1 MDLQLDSQPMDGMYP
16 QVGNL
21 FSRDLA
27 RRAPAPSAQSTG
39 EEAPGT
45 PEAPPIPEEYL
56 SETTLRFGECLD
68 NLVEVLWSFH
78 LRLQLVHVPW
88 FCDDSS
94 GSSNFMIFMQRPR
107 HEVLGRHEAVVDRY
121 NQLHRLVDDSSLQ
134 REKMSFWDHRRR
146 QLLQSQDEIRAQKDQ
161 NHRHLSQLEFNYEEL
176 RQEYDLLRQ
185 RSSLGLRAH
194 QLHLAAAA
202 ERRILDDLY
211 HVEDQIRVLQ
221 QKQAL
226 LLEDEDRV
234 NANLQTLE
242 RDMENF
248 RLSLQ
253 PQSLQGSQVRPR
265 PESAPRFRSTMDS
278 YQAGSLRPSRIA
290 PAQPS
295 PQWPPT
301 WDNPVLGALGRDLN
315 SLTSPVRQQS
325 APQHSLLKSEPRIQP
340 LPGLATWK
348 PTASL
353 GSEPGRRETAA
364 AFSPSPASSTSPVAM
379 RTSPISSP
387 VAQTAPVLPVV
398 APPTEAADAAMA
410 SLGSPEMRSDPLR
423 ERLEEHELQ
432 ELQVLG
438 DGNCQFRAL
447 ADQLAPYYDQRYHDQ
462 VRAVVVHQ
470 LRAYPERYRPFV
482 TEDYDEWVDRMAADK
497 EWGTEVTLRA
507 AADAFGAEIHV
518 FADNLGEGQLYSAYE
533 PSEKKMSK
541 LVRLVFR
548 SNRGDSGH
556 YNSAVFLGDVFRL
569 AHWSL
574 RLLGLSQPWPLRRR
588 PGAVTLHDF
597 ALSSLELLLEQGED
611 LEGSRAA
618 AKTWLTESCSF
629 YLGVPVI
636 PRMQSRMRNCLH
648 ALRRGNWFSSSV
660 LDELLNL
667 ETDSSDFDATG
678 SNLQAFR
685 AEDPMHSSFQRLI
698 REAVIGR
705 VDRSCHLDCRQQ
717 GLKAQCSAPLN
728 CSAWTK
734 SRRCQ
739 LLLEVLNSVPQEPR
753 QRVLQ
758 LLDEETPDERA
769 MQSEIQRQLS
779 NRNPE
784 SNFAFCSSVCSGK
797 PGPD

>member
-1 MDLQLDSQPMDGMYP
+1 MAPLQVMRVLPRAQGSDSQSEWVPDRAICALKLHTRLISLLVEKLDLPDLQELRYRRERGHPAVSDEAWQVSAGGGLYRHVALQCPLWQRLWSGLEESSDPRTFCLSNKEIRIIQEVELHLTCTLMHLGHASSHLHE
-16 QVGNL
+16 VGNL

-78 LRLQLVHVPW
+78 LRLQLVH
-88 FCDDSS
+88 
-94 GSSNFMIFMQRPR
+94 
-107 HEVLGRHEAVVDRY
+107 
-121 NQLHRLVDDSSLQ
+121 
-134 REKMSFWDHRRR
+134 
-146 QLLQSQDEIRAQKDQ
+146 
-161 NHRHLSQLEFNYEEL
+161 
-176 RQEYDLLRQ
+176 
-185 RSSLGLRAH
+185 
-194 QLHLAAAA
+194 
-202 ERRILDDLY
+202 
-211 HVEDQIRVLQ
+211 
-221 QKQAL
+221 
-226 LLEDEDRV
+226 
-234 NANLQTLE
+234 
-242 RDMENF
+242 
-248 RLSLQ
+248 
-253 PQSLQGSQVRPR
+253 
-265 PESAPRFRSTMDS
+265 
-278 YQAGSLRPSRIA
+278 
-290 PAQPS
+290 
-295 PQWPPT
+295 
-301 WDNPVLGALGRDLN
+301 
-315 SLTSPVRQQS
+315 
-325 APQHSLLKSEPRIQP
+325 
-340 LPGLATWK
+340 
-348 PTASL
+348 
-353 GSEPGRRETAA
+353 
-364 AFSPSPASSTSPVAM
+364 
-379 RTSPISSP
+379 
-387 VAQTAPVLPVV
+387 
-398 APPTEAADAAMA
+398 
-410 SLGSPEMRSDPLR
+410 
-423 ERLEEHELQ
+423 
-432 ELQVLG
+432 
-438 DGNCQFRAL
+438 
-447 ADQLAPYYDQRYHDQ
+447 
-462 VRAVVVHQ
+462 
-470 LRAYPERYRPFV
+470 
-482 TEDYDEWVDRMAADK
+482 
-497 EWGTEVTLRA
+497 
-507 AADAFGAEIHV
+507 
-518 FADNLGEGQLYSAYE
+518 
-533 PSEKKMSK
+533 
-541 LVRLVFR
+541 
-548 SNRGDSGH
+548 
-556 YNSAVFLGDVFRL
+556 AVFLGDVFRL

-574 RLLGLSQPWPLRRR
+574 RLLGLSQPWPLRR
-588 PGAVTLHDF
+588 LHDF